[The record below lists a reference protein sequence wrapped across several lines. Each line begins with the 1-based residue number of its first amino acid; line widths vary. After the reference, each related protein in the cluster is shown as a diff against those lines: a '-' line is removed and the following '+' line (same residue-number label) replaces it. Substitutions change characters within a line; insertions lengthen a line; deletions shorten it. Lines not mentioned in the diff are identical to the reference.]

1 MFLFFLACKN
11 TESQSWA
18 FRASIYQGRQI
29 TKSFVHYQQQ
39 QQQPTNNYPEVQVLA
54 KELNGK
60 VGNNKT
66 QRDKWGSIFPNQ
78 AEEEEHTHT
87 SGGGVTN
94 DESFCFL
101 KVFFFLLDE
110 GKKEIISQRD
120 DTNG

>member
-1 MFLFFLACKN
+1 M
-11 TESQSWA
+11 
-18 FRASIYQGRQI
+18 GRQE
-29 TKSFVHYQQQ
+29 TTR
-39 QQQPTNNYPEVQVLA
+39 PRETN
-54 KELNGK
+54 
-60 VGNNKT
+60 
-66 QRDKWGSIFPNQ
+66 WGAIFPNQ

-110 GKKEIISQRD
+110 GKKEIISQSD